1 MQKLYLNTVDRTWY
15 DADGSQPSDSNPQIP
30 LGNTERVVI
39 QCCTETPD
47 AGTPGVDP
55 ENDWTRDAQFD
66 LTGVTALLSADN
78 NFTRH
83 LNGTLASAL
92 EAGTVSSA
100 VLTIANATTG
110 KIPSAGT
117 VRLFDASG
125 GFETLEYTARSV
137 SGSAV
142 TFTLAS
148 GSTLDNSYAAGTVAD
163 CPESL
168 YAQASM
174 NTDESDPATGLFVF
188 DIVMDSRKL
197 RENSDYAD
205 TSEIGDVK
213 GLELLIF
220 TVQGSTVETRNSYL
234 CTTFRIPIPM
244 ADPNQNPSMPET
256 YADNVAAIINALL
269 AQGFSV
275 QFSAD
280 GTNWHDTQTASDLYF
295 RFRSVSS
302 GSSGT
307 WSSAVAL
314 ARGPKGSDAYVYVA
328 YASDSSGTGFSLTPT
343 DALKYRAEIHPDHAI
358 ASPAASDFT
367 EAVWV
372 KYIGDDGQ
380 GVGDMLKAVYD
391 PNADGSVADADHAT
405 AADAVPWS
413 GITGKP
419 GSFTPAAHTHAAADL
434 TDKARQTVW
443 STSSPSYLPMNAN
456 VIVNTSTVPVTT
468 LPIAF
473 TAVKDSSGNTHTG
486 VAGDQFTW
494 EYHVTCSVGILT
506 IDLGERMIGVDMPDD
521 LDLVNAA
528 TTTHVFTVRAAYKNG
543 SGTDNLRF
551 FISYAYSF
559 EA

>member
-30 LGNTERVVI
+30 LGNTERIVI

-55 ENDWTRDAQFD
+55 ETNWTKDTQFD
-66 LTGVTALLSADN
+66 LPGVSALLSADN

-83 LNGTLASAL
+83 LKGKLASAL
-92 EAGTVSSA
+92 DAGTVSSA
-100 VLTIANATTG
+100 VLTVSNPTTG
-110 KIPSAGT
+110 KIPSAGS

-148 GSTLDNSYAAGTVAD
+148 GSVLENSYAAGADAD

-168 YAQASM
+168 YAQAAM

-256 YADNVAAIINALL
+256 YEDNVAAIINALL

-280 GTNWHDTQTASDLYF
+280 GANWHDTQTASDTMF

-302 GSSGT
+302 GASGA
-307 WSSAVAL
+307 WSSAVAM
-314 ARGPKGSDAYVYVA
+314 ARGPKGDNAYVYVA
-328 YASDSSGTGFSLTPT
+328 YAVDSIGTDFSLTPT
-343 DALKYRAEIHPDHAI
+343 NSLKYRAEIHPDHAI
-358 ASPAASDFT
+358 DAPTAADFAD
-367 EAVWV
+367 AVWV
-372 KYIGDDGQ
+372 KYIGNDGQ
-380 GVGDMLKAVYD
+380 GTGDMLKAVYD
-391 PNADGSVADADHAT
+391 PDDDGSVSEADHAET
-405 AADAVPWS
+405 ADAVPWS
-413 GITGKP
+413 GVNGKP
-419 GSFTPAAHTHAAADL
+419 PSFTPSSHTHPPADL

-443 STSSPSYLPMNAN
+443 TTSSPSYLPMNVN
-456 VIVNTSTVPVTT
+456 VIVNSSTVSGTT
-468 LPIAF
+468 LNIAF
-473 TAVKDSSGNTHTG
+473 TSVKNSSGGSYTG

-494 EYHVTCSVGILT
+494 EYHVTCSAGILT
-506 IDLGERMIGVDMPDD
+506 INLGERMIPVDMPDD

-528 TTTHVFTVRAAYKNG
+528 PTTHVFTVRAAYKNG